1 MANQSETKSSDSLK
15 PGWEKETI
23 EKVLMAAVIEQRRAR
38 RWGIFFKLTLLV
50 ILAVMVWQ
58 ETDPLAG
65 RFGKE
70 NQAQHTAV
78 IDVAGMIAPG
88 QPASAANIMQGL
100 RDAAEDHNTKG
111 IVLRMNTPGGSPVQ
125 SAYVWEEIRRI
136 KKLHPDLPIVA
147 VVQDLC
153 ASGGYYIAS
162 AADKIY
168 VAPSSVVGSIGV
180 IMGGFGFVDTM
191 KLLGVERR
199 AMTSGEHKALMDP
212 FAPVDPVAKQHLQ
225 GLMGEIHRQF
235 ISAVKQG
242 RGDRLKE
249 TPDMFSGLIWTG
261 EDAVKLGLADDF
273 GDDRHVAEDII
284 GAKKMVSFNP
294 EDDLMDRIS
303 RGLGTTFEGSLKNVL
318 FGTGLH

>member
-1 MANQSETKSSDSLK
+1 
-15 PGWEKETI
+15 
-23 EKVLMAAVIEQRRAR
+23 
-38 RWGIFFKLTLLV
+38 
-50 ILAVMVWQ
+50 
-58 ETDPLAG
+58 
-65 RFGKE
+65 
-70 NQAQHTAV
+70 
-78 IDVAGMIAPG
+78 
-88 QPASAANIMQGL
+88 
-100 RDAAEDHNTKG
+100 
-111 IVLRMNTPGGSPVQ
+111 MNTPGGSPVQ

-136 KKLHPDLPIVA
+136 KKLHPELPIVA
-147 VVQDLC
+147 VVEDLC

-168 VAPSSVVGSIGV
+168 VAPASVVGSIGV

-225 GLMGEIHRQF
+225 GLMGEIHKQF

-294 EDDLMDRIS
+294 EDDLMNRIS
-303 RGLGTTFEGSLKNVL
+303 RSLGTTFEGSLKNLL
-318 FGTGLH
+318 FGTKLQ